1 MGKQK
6 IRILIADDNKDVN
19 LLLAA
24 TLVLKGYEV
33 YKTYSAEECISK
45 LEEFKGKVNVLLLN
59 GAIAADRGA
68 MVIVKAKRINPDVKI
83 LAVAADE
90 SEKTRVLDYGA
101 ERFTTKPISTETIVD
116 KVSAI
121 LTVGKSIGYNSTV
134 EDIFSFY
141 IYYFF
146 IKPYWYS
153 YY

>member
-33 YKTYSAEECISK
+33 YKTYSAEECLSK
-45 LEEFKGKVNVLLLN
+45 LEEFEGKIDVLLLN
-59 GAIAADRGA
+59 GTIAADRGA

-101 ERFTTKPISTETIVD
+101 EGFTTKPISTETIVD
-116 KVSAI
+116 KVSAL
-121 LTVGKSIGYNSTV
+121 LTVEKDV
-134 EDIFSFY
+134 R
-141 IYYFF
+141 
-146 IKPYWYS
+146 
-153 YY
+153 